1 MKLLCVYFIIYYL
14 SGVAYWGRSGVVLI
28 LFGDGIVWTV
38 NYIPNLYVLDYTMQL
53 ILTLSICSISNLCGC
68 VVYLYFSVFWVSH
81 RRSTCGGWG
90 RSFWTKWPKILCK
103 NFVYG
108 QFSVC
113 VGRGDDFLGGVG
125 YLSLNQTLTSLRG
138 GKGALIKTLQYFSF
152 QFSVFFVWEVDEN
165 ENSLKNFMKSPNA

>member
-1 MKLLCVYFIIYYL
+1 M
-14 SGVAYWGRSGVVLI
+14 
-28 LFGDGIVWTV
+28 
-38 NYIPNLYVLDYTMQL
+38 
-53 ILTLSICSISNLCGC
+53 
-68 VVYLYFSVFWVSH
+68 
-81 RRSTCGGWG
+81 
-90 RSFWTKWPKILCK
+90 
-103 NFVYG
+103 VYG

-138 GKGALIKTLQYFSF
+138 GMGALIKTLQYFSF